1 MIFSGLS
8 IYPQMHMSAQTHVY
22 QVHSIKII
30 NELKEIRKTHWM
42 KN

>member
-22 QVHSIKII
+22 QVYTIKII
-30 NELKEIRKTHWM
+30 NEVKEIRKKH
-42 KN
+42 